1 MMRRTR
7 FAVKRCA
14 RCLAGVLLAVAL
26 GAGLASAVVVDRT
39 IAVVN
44 GHLVTW
50 SDLDVQM
57 RFEAL
62 ENARALVEL
71 TAEHRQAAFDHL
83 VQARVLRDQM
93 QGVPL
98 ATNEEIDARIGA
110 IREEWNAMGSRAST
124 DEGWNAL
131 VAEYG
136 ISLAELRALIAEQ
149 VEILR
154 FTEFQVRPL
163 VRVTRTEIE
172 EYYHTVLVPKLK
184 EHGAEA
190 EPLDTVRG
198 SIRRL
203 LAEQKMNEEM
213 NKWLQ
218 TLRSQSRVQLL
229 WDGVH

>member
-1 MMRRTR
+1 MMRRRR

-26 GAGLASAVVVDRT
+26 GAGWAAAVVVDRT

-71 TAEHRQAAFDHL
+71 TAENRQAAFEHL

-93 QGVPL
+93 QGVPP
-98 ATNEEIDARIGA
+98 ATNEEIDARIAA

-136 ISLAELRALIAEQ
+136 VSLAELRALIAEQ
-149 VEILR
+149 IEILR

-163 VRVTRTEIE
+163 VRVTQAEIQ
-172 EYYHTVLVPKLK
+172 EYYQTVLVPKLK

-190 EPLDTVRG
+190 EPLDKVSR

-218 TLRSQSRVQLL
+218 TLRSQSHVRIL